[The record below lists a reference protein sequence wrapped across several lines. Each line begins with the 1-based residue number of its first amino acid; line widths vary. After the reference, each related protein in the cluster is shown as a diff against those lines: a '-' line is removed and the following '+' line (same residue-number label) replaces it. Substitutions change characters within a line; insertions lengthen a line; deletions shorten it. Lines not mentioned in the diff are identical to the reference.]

1 MGTIEQPP
9 TDTLQIG
16 VVYPQTELRGDPGA
30 VRKIGTGVEDLGF
43 DHLLAYEHVLGAVH
57 ADRTPPLTGPYTE
70 HDPFHDP
77 FVMFAYLAGLT
88 ERIGFA
94 TGVLVLPQ
102 RQTALVARQ
111 AADVD
116 LLSGGR
122 LRLGV
127 GVGWNQVEYEALG
140 QDFRTRGIRQEEQ
153 IGLLRRLFTEPV
165 VDFTG
170 RFDRV
175 DRAALVPKPA
185 RSIPIW
191 LGGSS
196 DAALDRAARLAD
208 GFVFFGG
215 GSRAIETWKRLRD
228 RVSDLGRSAED
239 FGGDY
244 VALPRGGVGALTAEI
259 DAWREAGGTHVS
271 VATMGLGL
279 DSVDAHLDYLAS
291 VADAL
296 SLS

>member
-1 MGTIEQPP
+1 METLERPRTGTV
-9 TDTLQIG
+9 QIG

-30 VRKIGTGVEDLGF
+30 VRQIGTGVEDLGF

-57 ADRTPPLTGPYTE
+57 AGRTPPLTGPYTE

-77 FVMFAYLAGLT
+77 LVMFGYLAGIT

-127 GVGWNQVEYEALG
+127 GVGWNHVEYEALG
-140 QDFRTRGIRQEEQ
+140 QDFRTRGARQEEQ

-165 VDFTG
+165 VDFPG

-185 RSIPIW
+185 RSVPIW
-191 LGGSS
+191 LGGSG
-196 DAALDRAARLAD
+196 DAAFERAARLAD
-208 GFVFFGG
+208 GFIFFGG
-215 GSRAIETWKRLRD
+215 GPRAIDAWTRLRD
-228 RVSDLGRSAED
+228 RVSRLGRSAED
-239 FGGDY
+239 FGADY
-244 VALPRGGVGALTAEI
+244 VALPGGGVGELTAEI

-271 VATMGLGL
+271 VVTMGLGL
-279 DSVDAHLDYLAS
+279 DSVDGHLDYLAS

>member
-1 MGTIEQPP
+1 V
-9 TDTLQIG
+9 DVG

-30 VRKIGTGVEDLGF
+30 VRRIGIAAEELGF
-43 DHLLAYEHVLGAVH
+43 DHILAYDHVLGAVH
-57 ADRTPPLTGPYTE
+57 ADRARPLTGPYDE

-77 FVMFAYLAGLT
+77 FVLFAYLAGIT
-88 ERIGFA
+88 QRIQFA

-127 GVGWNQVEYEALG
+127 GVGWNHVEYEALG
-140 QDFRTRGIRQEEQ
+140 QDFGTRGARQEEQ

-165 VDFTG
+165 VDFSG

-175 DRAALVPKPA
+175 DRAALVPRPT

-191 LGGSS
+191 LGGASE
-196 DAALDRAARLAD
+196 AAFDRAARLAD
-208 GFVFFGG
+208 GFIFFGG
-215 GSRAIETWKRLRD
+215 DIDRAVGAWNTMRD
-228 RVSDLGRSAED
+228 RLQGLGRSVED
-239 FGGDY
+239 FGAEC
-244 VALPRGGVGALTAEI
+244 VVLPRGGVDGLMAEI
-259 DAWREAGGTHVS
+259 NAWGEAGGTHVS

-279 DSVDAHLDYLAS
+279 TSAEAHVEYLAT

-296 SLS
+296 SHANGS